1 MSIPELMGAI
11 NHDEDWL
18 RRALQAALELE
29 FFTIPPYLTA
39 MWSLKDEGHYAA
51 RTIRAVVYEEMQHM
65 ALACNML
72 AAIGGT
78 PKLTT
83 TESLPTYPNPMPG
96 GVKPDLEVGLEGLND
111 RVLKDFLA
119 IEEPENILIFGLEA
133 VAGIPDI
140 FDRIGQFYDAIKEA
154 FGRIKPKLTVDK
166 QIAGPLA
173 PLVVATLKDVERAI
187 ELIKVQGEGTN
198 VDPQNPQGDLAHFYR
213 FQELQ
218 ENRRLIPDPHKPGGH
233 VWSKETLPPCEIYP
247 VARVPRGGYK
257 SGEVTPDVAALLDD
271 FDNTYS
277 RMLDELQAAWE
288 GGGQASLWRAV
299 EQMFSL
305 RTPARKLMAITIP
318 DTNKTYGPHFRYISS
333 GK

>member
-1 MSIPELMGAI
+1 MSISELMEVDD
-11 NHDEDWL
+11 HDEDWL

-51 RTIRAVVYEEMQHM
+51 QTIRAVVYEEMQHM

-78 PKLTT
+78 PTLTAP
-83 TESLPTYPNPMPG
+83 ESIPSYPNPMPG
-96 GVKPDLEVGLEGLND
+96 GVKPYLEVGLEGLND
-111 RVLKDFLA
+111 SVLKDFLA
-119 IEEPENILIFGLEA
+119 IEEPEEVIEFELESLQ
-133 VAGIPDI
+133 GIPDT
-140 FDRIGQFYDAIKEA
+140 FERIGQFYDAVKEA
-154 FGRIKPKLTVDK
+154 FERIKPKLSVDK

-173 PLVVATLKDVERAI
+173 PLVVATLQDVQRAI
-187 ELIKVQGEGTN
+187 DLIKVQGEGTN
-198 VDPQNPQGDLAHFYR
+198 VDPKSPEGELAHFYR

-218 ENRRLIPDPHKPGGH
+218 QNRRLIPDPKKPGRY
-233 VWSKETLPPCEIYP
+233 VWSKETLPPRDVYP
-247 VARVPRGGYK
+247 MARVPKGGYK
-257 SGEVTPDVAALLDD
+257 STEIAEDVASLLAD
-271 FDNTYS
+271 FDRTYS

-288 GGGQASLWRAV
+288 GGGQASLWKAV

-305 RTPARKLMAITIP
+305 RTPARKLMEITIP
-318 DTNKTYGPHFRYISS
+318 GTNKTYGPHFRYIS